1 MLGFHTADVGG
12 TGDRSTSGAK
22 TQTLMIDRVSEQRA
36 AAAAAAAVLLLNFP
50 CVCLGSL
57 SVMTQ

>member
-12 TGDRSTSGAK
+12 TGDPSTSGAK

-36 AAAAAAAVLLLNFP
+36 AAAAAAALLLNFP